1 MEPHPHS
8 VMAAVF
14 LKIKYSGERA
24 DGGNG
29 MLRGGGHILAYGPVG
44 YKLERFGGFLACLC
58 STHVDHSSPV
68 STPSPLSTHADH
80 TSPLSTPPL
89 STDADHSSPLSN
101 GVSQKQRERS
111 LIAVLAKMH
120 CRVLR
125 APCTQRLHFLEFP
138 TGCPPPPSA
147 RQLTHAAQ
155 LGLREEHAATCRASL
170 LLRVALANALII
182 QSRWSLFSRVC

>member
-1 MEPHPHS
+1 MEPHAHS

-44 YKLERFGGFLACLC
+44 YKLERFGGFLACLY
-58 STHVDHSSPV
+58 
-68 STPSPLSTHADH
+68 STHADH

-120 CRVLR
+120 RRVLR

-147 RQLTHAAQ
+147 GQLTHAAQ
-155 LGLREEHAATCRASL
+155 LGLLWPGTEKSMQPPAGPRSCCEWLWQMH
-170 LLRVALANALII
+170 
-182 QSRWSLFSRVC
+182 